1 MSKETIKNKFKNGMI
16 PDEND
21 FGELIDFAGRA
32 EINAVPADKSITSN
46 KIADEAVTDKLT
58 TFLKPYKNLFN
69 PDERELA
76 TFIQSDGSLIYSE
89 SYNVSSP
96 VEVSSGE
103 RLSFTRARNIALYSR
118 SGNLIEYIDNPG
130 ASTLS
135 TTFNSDGYV
144 RVSIQDVNL
153 NVAQIERSDT
163 VTDYSPYQRRIEN
176 LVVDGN
182 EILNNTITGE
192 KVIDGSLRENHMSFL
207 TVGKNMY
214 NNKNDTVNYYTNH
227 NNGELVYYE
236 GYRTSE
242 YQEVKKG
249 ETYTISV
256 ARKFIIYDEEKKYVS
271 GLDRSNTPYTF
282 TAENDGYIRFSY
294 DETVIGKAHQ
304 MEKGNAMTEYEP
316 YGVMFPSL
324 ITESN
329 KPTLEKRDL
338 TVSKEGKNVNI
349 KSDFDNQKIDIL
361 TTSGDNRNGVFNFIS
376 TKVNGQTIHSNND
389 DVTPIRTFNTVG
401 ANHGYTAARKIN
413 YAHDKTQSDLGSKW
427 TDGEYEYTI
436 LSVESDGIVVIRKYE
451 LTNGAY
457 IGANAVPSANLK
469 HVSGAAN
476 SSDISIGNISAMQLL
491 PSINNHSI
499 KYILDN
505 KEIENDGE
513 HYGDELK
520 VIEKYNIMSFKGLY
534 DWATNNIGKSYANE
548 NVPAAQSLSI
558 VYTFKKG
565 GQCSITHSLK
575 TLEKTNYAMSGFLQS
590 IALGASGLSTHRYMP
605 NVLPKDGFD
614 FEKFVDMTNYNTT
627 LRIDST
633 DLKNA
638 QIPPSRYI
646 DVLRDESNRKKY
658 GFSMGYIIDKS
669 NTKHADRL
677 INTDTFWDLRN
688 SKKSYPVAINN
699 LQLEAGDY
707 MVFNGFRNY
716 IPESDMTGNVII
728 NSVEDGNDIYIY
740 IDCHETVNAESAEIS
755 KYIGRKLKV
764 IESENFTLL
773 SDVVN
778 GDGVTFS
785 VSNDYG
791 YAILKVEL

>member
-1 MSKETIKNKFKNGMI
+1 MNKETIKNKFKNGMI

-256 ARKFIIYDEEKKYVS
+256 ARKFIIYDEEK
-271 GLDRSNTPYTF
+271 NTFPDWIGQIHLTLSQQK
-282 TAENDGYIRFSY
+282 TM
-294 DETVIGKAHQ
+294 VI
-304 MEKGNAMTEYEP
+304 
-316 YGVMFPSL
+316 
-324 ITESN
+324 
-329 KPTLEKRDL
+329 
-338 TVSKEGKNVNI
+338 
-349 KSDFDNQKIDIL
+349 
-361 TTSGDNRNGVFNFIS
+361 
-376 TKVNGQTIHSNND
+376 
-389 DVTPIRTFNTVG
+389 
-401 ANHGYTAARKIN
+401 
-413 YAHDKTQSDLGSKW
+413 
-427 TDGEYEYTI
+427 
-436 LSVESDGIVVIRKYE
+436 
-451 LTNGAY
+451 
-457 IGANAVPSANLK
+457 
-469 HVSGAAN
+469 
-476 SSDISIGNISAMQLL
+476 
-491 PSINNHSI
+491 
-499 KYILDN
+499 
-505 KEIENDGE
+505 
-513 HYGDELK
+513 
-520 VIEKYNIMSFKGLY
+520 
-534 DWATNNIGKSYANE
+534 
-548 NVPAAQSLSI
+548 
-558 VYTFKKG
+558 
-565 GQCSITHSLK
+565 
-575 TLEKTNYAMSGFLQS
+575 
-590 IALGASGLSTHRYMP
+590 
-605 NVLPKDGFD
+605 
-614 FEKFVDMTNYNTT
+614 
-627 LRIDST
+627 
-633 DLKNA
+633 
-638 QIPPSRYI
+638 
-646 DVLRDESNRKKY
+646 
-658 GFSMGYIIDKS
+658 
-669 NTKHADRL
+669 
-677 INTDTFWDLRN
+677 
-688 SKKSYPVAINN
+688 
-699 LQLEAGDY
+699 
-707 MVFNGFRNY
+707 
-716 IPESDMTGNVII
+716 
-728 NSVEDGNDIYIY
+728 
-740 IDCHETVNAESAEIS
+740 
-755 KYIGRKLKV
+755 
-764 IESENFTLL
+764 
-773 SDVVN
+773 
-778 GDGVTFS
+778 
-785 VSNDYG
+785 
-791 YAILKVEL
+791 